1 MSSNGD
7 IRNALLRTWAARIEK
22 SANEGL
28 LTGKPCPILSCQRIC
43 GPRAGAIELDADL
56 YAGKLL
62 RVLSRSDC
70 AALRHLVPTEWEFTG
85 EPQAFMRGRWLRVE
99 VGWPDDLA
107 ENTIRL
113 GQINKRPAGDGRWAI
128 GLDELGRTV
137 VGWLSDKTPH
147 ILVSGT
153 TGSGKS
159 VVVQGMAVQF
169 GAAGDVDMVLCDGK
183 GGESLHK
190 VERLPGVLG
199 PCAVEGPEVRGALG
213 WAVAEMK
220 RRYNSGT
227 NGYKRLAVFVDEF
240 QTFNEDEVI
249 VSLLSKLTAQGRA
262 ANVHTILATQN
273 PRTDS
278 YGDPT
283 IPRNIVGR
291 IALCVTD
298 YAASAVAVGGNTPRA
313 DKLQMQGDSYYVR
326 PGACYRTQVAYV
338 DEQEITAGMGD
349 SPDWRF
355 TRWPEYEPE
364 DIGQDAPEDN
374 CQFRYR
380 GDELAV
386 ALVAA
391 TMGEGRKLFED
402 RMEAAGFGRPGYNR
416 QKVLRGLGKN
426 ENDWLNQ
433 NNYVVCK
440 KSESVADPRN
450 VRITPGVW

>member
-1 MSSNGD
+1 MDSNRM
-7 IRNALLRTWAARIEK
+7 RNALLRTWAARIET
-22 SANEGL
+22 SANKKL
-28 LTGKPCPILSCQRIC
+28 LTGTPCPIRECRMIC
-43 GPRAGAIELDADL
+43 GPRAGALELDADL

-62 RVLSRSDC
+62 RALSRSEC
-70 AALRHLVPTEWEFTG
+70 AALRHLIPDEWEFTG

-99 VGWPDDLA
+99 VGWPDELA
-107 ENTIRL
+107 DSMIRL
-113 GQINKRPAGDGRWAI
+113 GQINKRPVGDGRWAL

-147 ILVSGT
+147 ILVAGT
-153 TGSGKS
+153 SGSGKS
-159 VVVQGMAVQF
+159 VTVQGMALQF
-169 GAAGDVDMVLCDGK
+169 SIAGDVDMVLCDGK
-183 GGESLHK
+183 GGESLRK
-190 VERLPGVLG
+190 VARLPGVLG

-213 WAVAEMK
+213 WACAEMT

-227 NGYKRLAVFVDEF
+227 NGHKRLAVFVDEF

-249 VSLLSKLTAQGRA
+249 VSLLSRLTAQGRA
-262 ANVHTILATQN
+262 ANVHAILATQN

-298 YAASAVAVGGNTPRA
+298 YAASNVAVGGNIPRA
-313 DKLQMQGDSYYVR
+313 DKLQMQGDSYYLR
-326 PGACYRTQVAYV
+326 PGACYRTQIAYV

-355 TRWPEYEPE
+355 TRWPDYEPL

-374 CQFRYR
+374 CQFRFR

-386 ALVAA
+386 ALVSA
-391 TMGEGRKLFED
+391 TLEEGRTLFER
-402 RMEAAGFGRPGYNR
+402 RMEKAGFGKPGYKR
-416 QKVLRGLGKN
+416 QKVLRGLGKT
-426 ENDWLNQ
+426 EYDWLDQ
-433 NNYVVCK
+433 NNYAVCK
-440 KSESVADPRN
+440 KSESAEDPRN
-450 VRITPGVW
+450 VRIVPDVWG